1 MNRLLIR
8 FAIPGALLALASCND
23 ISEDER
29 FIPVDPVQPAR
40 VVLIEDFTGQNCVNC
55 PDAHAVIEKLEKQYP
70 GAIVAVSIHAG
81 DFGIGKELTSFDD
94 NFIGLK
100 TEEGQKYNDKWG
112 IKAWPAGVVNRRGG
126 AVEHDKWS
134 TIVDEELK
142 READVAIDLAA
153 SLDNTDIKIDVTL
166 KPQADIEGYLQVWI
180 IESGIVARQRTS
192 HGRDNNYVH
201 NNVFRA
207 AVNGLDGVKVILTSG
222 MHQSES
228 YSIPLRYNEQE
239 RWVPENLSVVAF
251 VADGNGVHQAAI
263 AHLSDKP
270 AEDGE
275 TI

>member
-8 FAIPGALLALASCND
+8 YAIPGALLALASCND
-23 ISEDER
+23 IAEDER

-55 PDAHAVIEKLEKQYP
+55 PDAHGVIERLEEQYP

-81 DFGIGKELTSFDD
+81 DFAIGKELTSFDD

-100 TEEGQKYNDKWG
+100 TEEGQKYNDMWG

-126 AVEHDKWS
+126 AAEHDKWS
-134 TIVDEELK
+134 TIVDDELE
-142 READVAIDLAA
+142 READVAIDLTAA
-153 SLDNTDIKIDVTL
+153 LEDSDIKIDVTL
-166 KPQADIEGYLQVWI
+166 EPQADINGYLQVWI
-180 IESGIVARQRTS
+180 VESGIVARQRSS
-192 HGRDNNYVH
+192 HGTDKNYVH

-207 AVNGLDGVKVILTSG
+207 AVNGLDGDKVTLTTG
-222 MHQSES
+222 VHQSKS

-239 RWVPENLSVVAF
+239 RWMPENLSVVAF

-263 AHLSDKP
+263 TRLSGKT
-270 AEDGE
+270 AEDDE
-275 TI
+275 SI